1 MPIARE
7 YRMPNPSDVG
17 LQFGQVET
25 TPASGNSLEE
35 FIELQNTNSFAL
47 DISGWKVSGAVEFT
61 FRPGTVVPA
70 GRSVYLSPQAKAFR
84 ARQTGPRG
92 GQGLLVQGPY
102 QGRLS
107 NRGETLRLTDH
118 CGRAVTSIAVN
129 GTLSS
134 AQQSL
139 RVSELM
145 YHPPEPPTGPYVS
158 EDFEYLELVNT
169 ANAPVDLAGVR
180 FTEGIQFSFN
190 ATPSVLL
197 GAGQRTVLVRNLAA
211 FRSRYGNAAA
221 VAGVYQGSLDNSGE
235 RLKLEDAAGEE
246 ILDFSY
252 APSWYRTTDG
262 LGFSLIAV
270 NPLAA
275 PEAWGTS
282 AQWQPSDRALGQ
294 PGLTDAITIRPEV
307 RINEV
312 LANGKF
318 PERDL
323 IELFNASASDVD
335 VGFWFLTDDPA
346 QPKKYQLPSGTIIP
360 AGGFLV
366 IREAQ
371 FNPNPGVF
379 PSFAFKA
386 AGDEAGLYAA
396 NKDGDLT
403 GYSDLVHLPASFS
416 LESLGRW
423 KTVGMD
429 RMLPLTSPSWG
440 SSNSAPEVGP
450 LILSEVHYHAVS
462 GTIPQPND
470 EYVEL
475 RNLTDQ
481 SVFTRDTSFF
491 NSAWKL
497 TGDVEFLFP
506 PEAVVPPKGMVVIVS
521 FDPATHPDQLESFR
535 VRWNIPPTAMILGP
549 YSGSLNHGGGTLRL
563 IQPFSISVIEATG
576 ESIISE
582 RIVDEVAFDD
592 EAGWPALADGQG
604 ASLHRRSL
612 APLAPSPSDWQA
624 AAPSP
629 GRVDEAAE
637 SPIITSSPMT
647 TTPKLGG
654 SVTLSVR
661 ATSAAPLHYQWRRNG
676 EPIPGA
682 VGSDLT
688 LAQVQVTDVGC
699 YDVVVMHGGGAV
711 LSESANV
718 WVQLPPIVTQ
728 NPVSALAPAGTN
740 LTLRAGAIGTGVLG
754 YQWLRNGLPLP
765 DATNATLV
773 LREVQVDQSGLYALR
788 ITDGS
793 GSVVTDPARLVIAI
807 LPTIAIPPQPTTVV
821 AGATAVFSVAVN
833 GTGPFTYRWRRGATT
848 ISTLTLNSP
857 HSFLVLTNVQPTAAA
872 NYSVLVGNVLGNA
885 RTTPS
890 APLSVVVDTDGDG
903 IPDAWE
909 TTYGLDPRVA
919 DGLLDPD
926 ADGLTNL
933 DEYRAGTDPID
944 AENSFLIH
952 IGVEAFQP
960 LLEFSARSNRTYTV
974 EFSEALDSPLW
985 FKLGDIVSQPLH
997 RMERILDTNASPAGR
1012 FYRLITPTQP

>member
-1 MPIARE
+1 MLRQKADRFGFEVWSWWIACEASFWTRAFVMPCASPPLRALAE
-7 YRMPNPSDVG
+7 TLHAVPCRTGPHVHAASKS
-17 LQFGQVET
+17 GQVWVRG
-25 TPASGNSLEE
+25 PA
-35 FIELQNTNSFAL
+35 
-47 DISGWKVSGAVEFT
+47 
-61 FRPGTVVPA
+61 RP
-70 GRSVYLSPQAKAFR
+70 PQ
-84 ARQTGPRG
+84 RG
-92 GQGLLVQGPY
+92 GAKMPTRRTGSGSKPFTQKI
-102 QGRLS
+102 
-107 NRGETLRLTDH
+107 GE
-118 CGRAVTSIAVN
+118 
-129 GTLSS
+129 
-134 AQQSL
+134 
-139 RVSELM
+139 
-145 YHPPEPPTGPYVS
+145 
-158 EDFEYLELVNT
+158 
-169 ANAPVDLAGVR
+169 
-180 FTEGIQFSFN
+180 
-190 ATPSVLL
+190 VL
-197 GAGQRTVLVRNLAA
+197 GNCQNCKVLC
-211 FRSRYGNAAA
+211 
-221 VAGVYQGSLDNSGE
+221 Q
-235 RLKLEDAAGEE
+235 E
-246 ILDFSY
+246 I
-252 APSWYRTTDG
+252 W
-262 LGFSLIAV
+262 
-270 NPLAA
+270 
-275 PEAWGTS
+275 
-282 AQWQPSDRALGQ
+282 
-294 PGLTDAITIRPEV
+294 ITIRPEV

-718 WVQLPPIVTQ
+718 WVQLPPDRH
-728 NPVSALAPAGTN
+728 PK
-740 LTLRAGAIGTGVLG
+740 
-754 YQWLRNGLPLP
+754 
-765 DATNATLV
+765 
-773 LREVQVDQSGLYALR
+773 SGLRPSARRNQSDPLR
-788 ITDGS
+788 RGHWHRGIRLSMVAQRPSSARCDQRHTGLARGAGRPKRPLCPAHHRRERIRGDRS
-793 GSVVTDPARLVIAI
+793 SPARYCHPANDRDS
-807 LPTIAIPPQPTTVV
+807 ASAHHCGGRCNPPC
-821 AGATAVFSVAVN
+821 
-833 GTGPFTYRWRRGATT
+833 
-848 ISTLTLNSP
+848 L
-857 HSFLVLTNVQPTAAA
+857 
-872 NYSVLVGNVLGNA
+872 
-885 RTTPS
+885 
-890 APLSVVVDTDGDG
+890 
-903 IPDAWE
+903 
-909 TTYGLDPRVA
+909 
-919 DGLLDPD
+919 
-926 ADGLTNL
+926 
-933 DEYRAGTDPID
+933 
-944 AENSFLIH
+944 
-952 IGVEAFQP
+952 
-960 LLEFSARSNRTYTV
+960 
-974 EFSEALDSPLW
+974 
-985 FKLGDIVSQPLH
+985 
-997 RMERILDTNASPAGR
+997 ASR
-1012 FYRLITPTQP
+1012 